1 MAYAFSSLSQYYWQ
15 NDPFSSGINQKPRER
30 DYDEDEEDFMGI
42 EGKTLLCFCAG
53 VLIICL
59 ICCARI
65 LHKVQDERSRS
76 DEGQSNSKDPRNHT
90 CSSCSKAE
98 FNLTPNMK
106 LILIFS
112 AIFGATLCLE
122 TFVGHQVLRIK
133 TRNEEEVKQ
142 LQLLESLEH
151 LELDFWTSPSSPA
164 LPVDVRIPTNNIQAV
179 KAFLE
184 SHGIKYSILIKDLQ
198 VVLDQEKQDMAN
210 TQQRERASSTFNY
223 GTYHSLDDIYA
234 ELDHLAYE
242 YSDIVCKF
250 EIGRSYENRP
260 LYVLKFSTGGTNR
273 RAIWI
278 DAGIHSREW
287 VTQASAVWIAKKIAS
302 SYGQDPFITSLLNKM
317 DIFLL
322 TVTNPDGY
330 VYTHTTNR
338 MWRKTRSRNQGSLC
352 IGVDPNRNWDAGFG
366 GPGASNNPCSDS
378 YHGPRANS
386 EVEVQS
392 VVNFIENHGNIQA
405 FITLHS
411 YSQLLMY
418 PYGYKCTQPADY
430 EELDALGRAA
440 ASSIQ
445 SLYGTTFT
453 VGSICNT
460 IYQASGGSIDWSY
473 DYGIKYSF
481 AFELRDTGRYGFLL
495 PASQIIPTAQETWLG
510 LEKIMEHVRD
520 NPY

>member
-1 MAYAFSSLSQYYWQ
+1 MKDHVLT
-15 NDPFSSGINQKPRER
+15 K
-30 DYDEDEEDFMGI
+30 
-42 EGKTLLCFCAG
+42 GKA
-53 VLIICL
+53 I
-59 ICCARI
+59 
-65 LHKVQDERSRS
+65 Q
-76 DEGQSNSKDPRNHT
+76 
-90 CSSCSKAE
+90 KAE

-112 AIFGATLCLE
+112 ALFGASLCLE

-133 TRNEEEVKQ
+133 ARNEEEVKQ

-164 LPVDVRIPTNNIQAV
+164 LPVDLRIPANNVQAV

-184 SHGIKYSILIKDLQ
+184 SHGIEYSILIKDLQ

-210 TQQRERASSTFNY
+210 SQQRERASSTFNY

-242 YSDIVCKF
+242 YSDIVSKF

-260 LYVLKFSTGGTNR
+260 LYVLK
-273 RAIWI
+273 
-278 DAGIHSREW
+278 
-287 VTQASAVWIAKKIAS
+287 IAS
-302 SYGQDPFITSLLNKM
+302 SYGQDPSITSLLNKM

-330 VYTHTTNR
+330 VFTHTTNR

-366 GPGASNNPCSDS
+366 GPGASNNPCSES

-430 EELDALGRAA
+430 KELDALGRAA
-440 ASSIQ
+440 ASSIR